1 MTCEQVRHHLGGY
14 VLGGLSVAE
23 QADTRAHLQRC
34 RDCRDDLAQ
43 LEGLPRL
50 LDLVAQEPAQP
61 PSSLR
66 DRVVAAAPRA
76 RSKRWLAV
84 AAAAALVIAVAAALS
99 GGPAEAPPT
108 GSLVLALRASE
119 GFTANGTAAFQTTGD
134 RLRVDIVLE
143 GVEALERGATY
154 EAWLAE
160 PERGLVSLGRFRPDI
175 SGRAEVGFTAQA
187 PLSRYSWLWVTAE
200 PDARDPAHDGPTVV
214 RERIPGDW

>member
-1 MTCEQVRHHLGGY
+1 MTCEQARHHLGGY
-14 VLGGLSVAE
+14 VLGGLTPAE

-34 RDCRDDLAQ
+34 GDCRNELAE

-61 PSSLR
+61 PASLR
-66 DRVVAAAPRA
+66 DRVVAAAPRP

-99 GGPAEAPPT
+99 GGPAQGPPP
-108 GSLVLALRASE
+108 GSLTLALRPSE
-119 GFTANGTAAFQTTGD
+119 GFTASGTAAFQATGD
-134 RLRVDIVLE
+134 RVRVDIALQ
-143 GVEALERGATY
+143 GLEALERGATY

-160 PERGLVSLGRFRPDI
+160 PERGPVSLGRFRPDT
-175 SGRAEVGFTAQA
+175 SGRAEVGFTAEA

-200 PDARDPAHDGPTVV
+200 PDARDPAHDSPTVV